1 MKGERL
7 IAVVAL
13 IALVFTLAFWAVIL
27 LGTMPH
33 IRAAAGG
40 LEPFDLRFTGYST
53 EEARRFLAA
62 LGTEGRSFY
71 RTIELILDSIFPM
84 VYASTLALIG
94 VLLVSGRF
102 ACRRLPG
109 GLCRAAPVVLAF
121 LAMALDY
128 RENHLLSKML
138 DRGPEA
144 VGDHLVAAASLMTV
158 TKWIAVA
165 ALALVLT
172 VYAVRATLK
181 WKRGGTV

>member
-1 MKGERL
+1 M
-7 IAVVAL
+7 AV

-33 IRAAAGG
+33 LRATAGG
-40 LEPFDLRFTGYST
+40 LEPFDLRFFGYST
-53 EEARRFLAA
+53 DDARQFLAA

-102 ACRRLPG
+102 ACRRLPAA
-109 GLCRAAPVVLAF
+109 LCRATPVVLAF
-121 LAMALDY
+121 IAMVLDY
-128 RENHLLSKML
+128 RENHLISKML

-144 VGDHLVAAASLMTV
+144 VGDQLVAAASLMTV
-158 TKWIAVA
+158 AKWIAIA

-172 VYAVRATLK
+172 VYAVRAALK
-181 WKRGGTV
+181 WKRGGTA